1 MYDIAILGGGPGG
14 YVAAERAGALGLSVA
29 LVEEDALG
37 GTCLNRGCI
46 PTKSLLNGAKRY
58 KHALDSAAMGVSVSG
73 ASYNLAAAMKW
84 KDATVS
90 RLVANIDFLMKKH
103 KVELIQGRG
112 RLERALAAPASRSSP
127 GEASPAMIR
136 VEGRDEPVLARHVV
150 VATGSSPARPPIPGA
165 EGNPRVMTSDEI
177 LSLKK
182 LPASV
187 VVIGGGVIGME
198 FANYFSALGIPVTVV
213 ELLAEILPFM
223 DAEAV
228 GVYKRSLKGVSLVTG
243 AKVSGIEGGAVRY
256 EKSAAGGAPA
266 LGVAEGELILLATGR
281 RPRVGG
287 IGLEELGIEH
297 SSKGIAVDDACRTN
311 VPGVWAIGDVTG
323 RSLLAHSASAMG
335 RAVAE
340 LIAGGEASIPW
351 QALPWVLYGEPEA
364 AGVGKTEDELKTA
377 GLDYAKVSLPA
388 RANGRFLAEYGMAAH
403 GLCKL
408 LADRTSGRLLGAT
421 VVGPYAGELIWG
433 LQAAMARGATADEL
447 EQAVFPHPTF
457 SEIVHDALGGLG
469 L

>member
-73 ASYNLAAAMKW
+73 ASYDLAAAMKW

-103 KVELIQGRG
+103 KVELIKGRG
-112 RLERALAAPASRSSP
+112 RLERATAAPASGSAP
-127 GEASPAMIR
+127 GSAAPAMIR
-136 VEGRDEPVLARHVV
+136 VEGREEPVMARHVV

-165 EGNPRVMTSDEI
+165 AGNPRVMTSDEI
-177 LSLKK
+177 LSLQK

-213 ELLAEILPFM
+213 ELLPEILPFM

-228 GVYKRSLKGVSLVTG
+228 GVYKRTLKGVSLVTG

-256 EKSAAGGAPA
+256 EKAAEGGSPV

-281 RPRVGG
+281 RPRVDG
-287 IGLEELGIEH
+287 IGLTELGVEH
-297 SSKGIAVDDACRTN
+297 TPKGIRVDESCRTN

-335 RAVAE
+335 RAAAE
-340 LIAGGEASIPW
+340 LIAGREASVPW
-351 QALPWVLYGEPEA
+351 QALPWVLYGEPEV
-364 AGVGKTEDELKTA
+364 AGVGRTEDELKAA

-408 LADRTSGRLLGAT
+408 LAEKATGRLLGAT

-433 LQAAMARGATADEL
+433 LQAAMARGATVGEL
-447 EQAVFPHPTF
+447 EGAVFPHPTF

-469 L
+469 V

>member
-29 LVEEDALG
+29 LIEEDALG

-73 ASYNLAAAMKW
+73 ASYDLEAAMKW

-103 KVELIQGRG
+103 KVELIKGRG
-112 RLERALAAPASRSSP
+112 RLERAPASGSP
-127 GEASPAMIR
+127 TGAAAPAMIR
-136 VEGRDEPVLARHVV
+136 VEGRGEPVMARHVV

-198 FANYFSALGIPVTVV
+198 FANYFSALGIPATVV
-213 ELLAEILPFM
+213 ELLPEILPFM

-228 GVYKRSLKGVSLVTG
+228 GVYKRTLKGVSLVTG
-243 AKVSGIEGGAVRY
+243 AKVTGIEGGAVRY
-256 EKSAAGGAPA
+256 EKAAAGDAA
-266 LGVAEGELILLATGR
+266 VQGVAEGELILLATGR
-281 RPRVGG
+281 RPRVAG

-297 SSKGIAVDDACRTN
+297 SSKGIVVDDACRTN

-335 RAVAE
+335 RAVAK
-340 LIAGGEASIPW
+340 LIAGREASVPW

-364 AGVGKTEDELKTA
+364 AGVGKTEDELKAA
-377 GLDYAKVSLPA
+377 GVDYAKVSLPA
-388 RANGRFLAEYGMAAH
+388 RANGRFLAEYGMSAH

-433 LQAAMARGATADEL
+433 LQAAMARGATAAEL
-447 EQAVFPHPTF
+447 ERAVFPHPTF

>member
-58 KHALDSAAMGVSVSG
+58 KHALDSAAMGVSVVG
-73 ASYNLAAAMKW
+73 ASYDLAAAMKW

-103 KVELIQGRG
+103 KVELIKGRG
-112 RLERALAAPASRSSP
+112 RLERAPAAPTGGSP
-127 GEASPAMIR
+127 AGMASPAVIR
-136 VEGRDEPVLARHVV
+136 VEGRDEPIVARHVV

-165 EGNPRVMTSDEI
+165 EGNPLVMTSDEI
-177 LSLKK
+177 LALEK

-213 ELLAEILPFM
+213 ELLAEVLPFM

-243 AKVSGIEGGAVRY
+243 AKVVGIEGGAVRY
-256 EKSAAGGAPA
+256 EKAAAGGEAA
-266 LGVAEGELILLATGR
+266 QGVAEGELILLATGR
-281 RPRVGG
+281 RPRVAG
-287 IGLEELGIEH
+287 IGLEELGVEH
-297 SSKGIAVDDACRTN
+297 SSKGIIVDDACRTN
-311 VPGVWAIGDVTG
+311 VLGVWAIGDVTG

-340 LIAGGEASIPW
+340 LIAGREASVPW

-364 AGVGKTEDELKTA
+364 AGVGRTEDELKAA
-377 GLDYAKVSLPA
+377 GVDYAKVSLPA

-408 LADRTSGRLLGAT
+408 LADKASGRLLGAT

-433 LQAAMARGATADEL
+433 LQAAMARGATAGEL